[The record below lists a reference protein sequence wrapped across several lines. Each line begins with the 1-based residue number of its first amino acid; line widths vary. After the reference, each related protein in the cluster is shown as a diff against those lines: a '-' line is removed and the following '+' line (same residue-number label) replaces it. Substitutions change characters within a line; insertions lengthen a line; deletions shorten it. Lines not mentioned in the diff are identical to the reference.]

1 MSIYHE
7 ILGVPAP
14 PKVVGR
20 IALPDAPQKHK
31 CTCDECGCEVD
42 DRFGDPRIKVEYFD
56 SMDAKNPSSIRM
68 ICEWC
73 ANEQFGDDSP
83 NSIFNGT
90 PDWMRML

>member
-1 MSIYHE
+1 MAHIFAHSEKVLDINGNVVNIHHH
-7 ILGVPAP
+7 VNSNT
-14 PKVVGR
+14 KVVGK
-20 IALPDAPQKHK
+20 ITIPDAPQKHK

-73 ANEQFGDDSP
+73 A
-83 NSIFNGT
+83 
-90 PDWMRML
+90 